1 MAYWRLILL
10 MESNEKDYRSPI
22 IREVPTEKEH
32 LIDTGMLHFE
42 SSVAGYNERYHRG
55 ITSHTIH
62 VWWARRPHSAMRS
75 LVFSTLCKD
84 KSDEAAEIMAN
95 LAMTCDDNSLEE
107 ARNKIIQDYGYAPR
121 ILDMFGGGGTIPFES
136 KRLGLDAYSID
147 SNQLSVFIQKCN
159 MLYADNIDLKEAV
172 KLVDKAGTIIL
183 TNLKKRT
190 EWLYPLRSIENEE
203 IFGYIWTYRI
213 ECPHCHNRIIISKR
227 PWLSKKKGRRVAFV
241 STSLDE
247 KEYEA
252 LEIKNLNAD
261 ENPFSPP
268 WQRGTGVL
276 HCKKCGLLIDNVDVL
291 QCEDIMTAFIKNRVG
306 SGKDFINADQAIAI
320 PSDIAIE
327 SAEKRVLKKLNL
339 ELPTSELPV
348 WSGVVN
354 PALYGIKTHADFLN
368 KRQRLVLLYLIDEL
382 SSEYEKLS
390 KEDTSLAKFVIGAL
404 SSLIDQIIDWNSR
417 LSMWIPQNEQVG
429 RGFCGPGI
437 AMLFD
442 YAETDQVLKG
452 PANLWDKLKRIV
464 KGVKSFENCK
474 GNVTIKHAHAQELP
488 FEDNFFDAIVTDPP
502 YYDNIYYSILA
513 DFFYAWK
520 KPLLQKIEPELFNK
534 PITDYNYEL
543 VASSRRAE
551 EGQSAHEEYC
561 KQLSM
566 AFCEASRVLKYDGV
580 FSFIY
585 SHSSVNGWE
594 AVIRA
599 YRQSDFWISSVQ
611 PLSIERKGRPRA
623 VMSQAVNTC
632 MAIVAR
638 KEATKKVQIS
648 IETILEKTEKYC
660 SEFGKLLIEKS
671 GWAEADA
678 GLAVIACTVGL
689 LANSSGIK
697 GAESD
702 SEALITASKI
712 VKKNFPKFSI
722 KIRDSI

>member
-1 MAYWRLILL
+1 MDN
-10 MESNEKDYRSPI
+10 NEKDYRSPI
-22 IREVPTEKEH
+22 IREVPADKEH

-55 ITSHTIH
+55 ETSHTIH

-84 KSDEAAEIMAN
+84 KSDAASSVMAR
-95 LAMTCDDNSLEE
+95 LAMTCDDDSLEE
-107 ARNKIIQDYGYAPR
+107 AREKLINDYDSLPR
-121 ILDMFGGGGTIPFES
+121 VLDMFGGGGTIPFEA
-136 KRLGLDAYSID
+136 KRLGLDSYSID

-159 MLYADNIDLKEAV
+159 MLYADSINLKEAV
-172 KLVDKAGTIIL
+172 KLVDKIGQRVL
-183 TNLKKRT
+183 KNLKKRT
-190 EWLYPLRSIENEE
+190 EWLYPLRSIKNEE
-203 IFGYIWTYRI
+203 IFGYVWTYRI
-213 ECPHCHNRIIISKR
+213 ECPHCHNKFIISKR
-227 PWLSKKKGRRVAFV
+227 PWLSKKKGRKVAFV
-241 STSLDE
+241 SKVLDGGKSE
-247 KEYEA
+247 T
-252 LEIKNLNAD
+252 LEVKDLGLED
-261 ENPFSPP
+261 NPFSPP

-276 HCKKCGLLIDNVDVL
+276 HCKECGLIIDNVNIL
-291 QCEDIMTAFIKNRVG
+291 ECEDVMTAFIRKRA
-306 SGKDFINADQAIAI
+306 SEGKDFINADQAIAI
-320 PSDIAIE
+320 PSDTAICA
-327 SAEKRVLKKLNL
+327 AEKKVLEKLDI
-339 ELPTSELPV
+339 ELPKSELPV

-382 SSEYEKLS
+382 SSEFDELS
-390 KEDTSLAKFVIGAL
+390 KDDINLAKFVIGAL
-404 SSLIDQIIDWNSR
+404 SSLIDQVVDWNSR

-442 YAETDQVLKG
+442 YTETDQVLKG

-464 KGVKSFENCK
+464 KGVSSFENCK
-474 GNVTIKHAHAQELP
+474 GNITIKHAHAQELP

-520 KPLLQKIEPELFNK
+520 KPLLQKIEPELFK
-534 PITDYNYEL
+534 KTITDYKYEL
-543 VASSRRAE
+543 VASSRRVE
-551 EGQSAHEEYC
+551 EGESAHEEYC
-561 KQLSM
+561 KQLCM
-566 AFCEASRVLKYDGV
+566 AFSEASRVLKSNGV
-580 FSFIY
+580 FSFVY

-599 YRQSDFWISSVQ
+599 YRQSDFWVSSVQ

-623 VMSQAVNTC
+623 VLSQAVNTC
-632 MAIVAR
+632 MTIVAR
-638 KEATKKVQIS
+638 KEDTPKDKINIGTVLA
-648 IETILEKTEKYC
+648 ETEKYC

-671 GWAEADA
+671 GWAESDA

-689 LANSSGIK
+689 LANSSGVD

-702 SEALITASKI
+702 ADALLAASKI
-712 VKKNFPKFSI
+712 VKREFPDFSI
-722 KIRDSI
+722 KVRDSI